1 MTQLNR
7 LIMLQT
13 IAYPC
18 VSQKIKLDKI
28 WGYEEWLLSL
38 LDPSTKLQ
46 GITNNQEIDLY
57 TIEGSTRFPM
67 IKRIVSKESLS
78 IQVHDKDKPEMW
90 YILDCSSDSYI
101 YLGWSKLAEPLSYK
115 ERLQKLNEGDLRI
128 LNKKSVTPGSYFYIA
143 PGTVHALGPKCDVLE
158 VSYQSDRTYR
168 LYDYDRRPARELHT
182 ILARPITD
190 LSTDYS
196 FSAEEYGSDVVSI
209 DLGNKFSISVMNPG
223 FRTRSSMEDEL
234 IYIATP
240 TMVGI
245 PGSKVFSVNH
255 QLIYNPKG
263 SSIDLSTKSLGVNII
278 IKLLQD
284 EII

>member
-1 MTQLNR
+1 
-7 LIMLQT
+7 MLQT
-13 IAYPC
+13 ITYPC
-18 VSQKIKLDKI
+18 ISQKIKMDKV

-46 GITNNQEIDLY
+46 GITNNQEVNPHYLP
-57 TIEGSTRFPM
+57 ERVRFPM
-67 IKRIVSKESLS
+67 IKRIVSSESLS
-78 IQVHDKDKPEMW
+78 IQVHGKDKPEMW

-115 ERLQKLNEGDLRI
+115 ERLQKLNEGDMRV

-158 VSYQSDRTYR
+158 VSYQSDTTYR
-168 LYDYDRRPARELHT
+168 LYDYDRRPARDLHT
-182 ILARPITD
+182 ILARPITNLD
-190 LSTDYS
+190 TDYT
-196 FSAEEYGSDVVSI
+196 FSAEEYGSDVISI

-223 FRTRSSMEDEL
+223 FRTRTPVEDEF

-240 TMVGI
+240 TMIGI
-245 PGSKVFSVNH
+245 PGSKVVSMNH
-255 QLIYNPKG
+255 QLIYLPKG

-284 EII
+284 EIE

>member
-1 MTQLNR
+1 M
-7 LIMLQT
+7 
-13 IAYPC
+13 
-18 VSQKIKLDKI
+18 DKV

-46 GITNNQEIDLY
+46 GINNNQEVNPHYLP
-57 TIEGSTRFPM
+57 ERVRLPM
-67 IKRIVSKESLS
+67 IKRIVSSESLS
-78 IQVHDKDKPEMW
+78 VQVHDKDKPEMW

-115 ERLQKLNEGDLRI
+115 ERLQKLNEGDMRV
-128 LNKKSVTPGSYFYIA
+128 LNKKLVTPGSYFYIA
-143 PGTVHALGPKCDVLE
+143 PGTVHVLGPKCDVLE
-158 VSYQSDRTYR
+158 VSYQSDTTYR
-168 LYDYDRRPARELHT
+168 LYDYDRRPARDLHT
-182 ILARPITD
+182 ILARPITNLD
-190 LSTDYS
+190 TDYT
-196 FSAEEYGSDVVSI
+196 FSAEEYGSDVISI

-223 FRTRSSMEDEL
+223 FRTRTPVEDEF

-240 TMVGI
+240 TMIGI
-245 PGSKVFSVNH
+245 PGSKVVSMNH